1 MAELASTTSTTTLP
15 TTPNTDPSTSITTS
29 ANRSNTL
36 PSFINPQNIVTVKL
50 NRDNFLL
57 WKAQIIP
64 YMRGQ
69 RVFGFLDGTITP
81 PPPQVIPN
89 PDMASTIDSIGN
101 LEFLTWV

>member
-1 MAELASTTSTTTLP
+1 
-15 TTPNTDPSTSITTS
+15 
-29 ANRSNTL
+29 
-36 PSFINPQNIVTVKL
+36 
-50 NRDNFLL
+50 
-57 WKAQIIP
+57 
-64 YMRGQ
+64 MRGQ

>member
-1 MAELASTTSTTTLP
+1 M
-15 TTPNTDPSTSITTS
+15 
-29 ANRSNTL
+29 
-36 PSFINPQNIVTVKL
+36 VTVKL

-81 PPPQVIPN
+81 PPQVIPN
-89 PDMASTIDSIGN
+89 LDTTSTINSIGN
-101 LEFLTWV
+101 PEFLTCV

>member
-1 MAELASTTSTTTLP
+1 M
-15 TTPNTDPSTSITTS
+15 
-29 ANRSNTL
+29 
-36 PSFINPQNIVTVKL
+36 VTVKL
-50 NRDNFLL
+50 NCDNFLL

-81 PPPQVIPN
+81 PPQVIPN
-89 PDMASTIDSIGN
+89 PDTTSTINSIGN